1 IPSFSDC
8 PWVFHALLRPREL
21 ANNLH
26 YFCFAIIV
34 LNKFILKPKRCPT
47 FILNT
52 TSSAGNNLIPVLG
65 SYNR

>member
-26 YFCFAIIV
+26 YFALPLPIV

-65 SYNR
+65 S